1 MAEMQEQLKDHEDRL
16 RTLEKAQMEMKYGF
30 LSLENSNKDIKLMIQ
45 ELNKNQSELLNK
57 FVTCTLDNSKTDE
70 QIKLTNNKNIWAF
83 LFKVGAVLAPFITA
97 GLTYVLTK

>member
-1 MAEMQEQLKDHEDRL
+1 MAEMQEQLKDHETRIREIERSQL
-16 RTLEKAQMEMKYGF
+16 EMKYNF

-57 FVTCTLDNSKTDE
+57 FVTCTLDNSKTE
-70 QIKLTNNKNIWAF
+70 GQIKITNNKNIWAF
-83 LFKVGAVLAPFITA
+83 IFKVGAVIAPFITA